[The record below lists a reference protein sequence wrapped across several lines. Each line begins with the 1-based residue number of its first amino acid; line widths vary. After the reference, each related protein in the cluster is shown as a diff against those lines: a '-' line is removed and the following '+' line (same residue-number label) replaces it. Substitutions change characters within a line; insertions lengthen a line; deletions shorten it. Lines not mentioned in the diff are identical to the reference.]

1 MSNCTN
7 SDNYSAYFL
16 TLDKTNFKK
25 YENNSPSTI
34 ILMKH
39 LVIDSHNYIDSNREF
54 FDEGVLKKG
63 MDQNT
68 LNCLGFVTYCKKICY
83 DNCDCIAVYIEG
95 GKAYFYEFNN
105 YVEKEKI
112 STYDQLKNE
121 FETGVTG
128 NLHINISSTKF
139 PIELRSN
146 MQNVVSNGIYN
157 NQTNSSN
164 KTRNIIYE
172 YINKQSDEIPN
183 HELLRK
189 NIYKI
194 INSIFNTYGIYNAT
208 YNGKN
213 VDHLLEKCIDIVY
226 KAYKDN
232 DFDYNEDIRITTQST
247 MGINNEISK
256 FMSRQGPEHNM
267 FGRAQQIMDD
277 YKILQKVSRMINT
290 TGPVTSNVEGTNKSN
305 MNVEG
310 VNSNINRAPLGRRG
324 FQTEIN
330 GEVTNSVMNKTNN
343 SNSNVSNPNMP
354 NTRTRIRTNNNNN
367 VT

>member
-25 YENNSPSTI
+25 YENNSLSTI

-39 LVIDSHNYIDSNREF
+39 LLIDSHNYIDSNGGV
-54 FDEGVLKKG
+54 FDQGVLQKG
-63 MDQNT
+63 MDNNT

-83 DNCDCIAVYIEG
+83 DNSDCIAVYIEG
-95 GKAYFYEFNN
+95 SKVYFYEFNN

-121 FETGVTG
+121 CETGVTG

-164 KTRNIIYE
+164 KTRNIIYK
-172 YINKQSDEIPN
+172 YIDKQIQSDEIPN
-183 HELLRK
+183 DELLRK

-208 YNGKN
+208 YNGEN
-213 VDHLLEKCIDIVY
+213 VDYLLEKCIDIVY
-226 KAYKDN
+226 KAYKDHG
-232 DFDYNEDIRITTQST
+232 FDYNKDISITTQST

-256 FMSRQGPEHNM
+256 FMSQQGPENNI

-277 YKILQKVSRMINT
+277 YKILQKVSRMLNT
-290 TGPVTSNVEGTNKSN
+290 TGPVPSNVE
-305 MNVEG
+305 E
-310 VNSNINRAPLGRRG
+310 VNSKNRPPLGRAG
-324 FQTEIN
+324 FQTKVS
-330 GEVTNSVMNKTNN
+330 GEVTNSVINN
-343 SNSNVSNPNMP
+343 SNPNVL
-354 NTRTRIRTNNNNN
+354 NTRTRTNNKNNNN
-367 VT
+367 VP